1 MQWIEKLEKN
11 GFVQINDFLS
21 EDSALQLKSKIV
33 NDNHFKKW
41 NLLTTP
47 YRPLTNIKDRISG
60 NAIDVQRHKQAVNSF
75 KRKQF
80 AFSFYRSSNTHAK
93 QHGQSSIHQSIGS
106 KVVALLKAHS
116 LVEGQLQDS
125 FFASFKK
132 GQFISYHTD
141 GSAGKYAFIYQL
153 SQGWQHRF
161 GGQLVLY
168 PKKIKFFK
176 KQLEP
181 KFNSLAILKL
191 SHPMP
196 HSVNVLNNPAHKH
209 RITISGWVE

>member
-1 MQWIEKLEKN
+1 MQWIEKLEKK
-11 GFVQINDFLS
+11 GFVQINGFLPHG
-21 EDSALQLKSKIV
+21 DALYLKRKIIKG
-33 NDNHFKKW
+33 DHFKKW

-47 YRPLTNIKDRISG
+47 YRPLTNIKDKISS
-60 NAIDVQRHKQAVNSF
+60 NVIDKRRHLQAKKAL
-75 KRKQF
+75 KRREF
-80 AFSFYRSSNTHAK
+80 SFSFYRSSNKHAK
-93 QHGQSSIHQSIGS
+93 QHGQSSLHQNIGNQ
-106 KVVALLKAHS
+106 VVSLLLQHS

-125 FFASFKK
+125 FFATFKK

-141 GSAGKYAFIYQL
+141 GTAGKYAFIYQL
-153 SQGWQHRF
+153 SQGWQKKY
-161 GGQLVLY
+161 GGQLELY

-181 KFNSLAILKL
+181 KFNSLVLLKL

-196 HSVNVLNNPAHKH
+196 HSVKTLSNPPHKH

>member
-1 MQWIEKLEKN
+1 MQWTEKLDKN
-11 GFVQINDFLS
+11 GFVQIDDFLS
-21 EDSALQLKSKIV
+21 EEEASALRRKVISNK
-33 NDNHFKKW
+33 HFKAW

-47 YRPLTNIKDRISG
+47 YQPLSNIKDRISS
-60 NAIDVQRHKQAVNSF
+60 NIINKTRHKQATLAYS
-75 KRKQF
+75 RRQF
-80 AFSFYRSSNTHAK
+80 SFSFYRSSNKHAK
-93 QHGQSSIHQSIGS
+93 QHGTARLHKAVAK
-106 KVVALLKAHS
+106 KVLRLLKEEE
-116 LVEGQLQDS
+116 LITGQIQDS
-125 FFASFKK
+125 FFASFTK

-153 SQGWQHRF
+153 SKGWKKKF
-161 GGQLVLY
+161 GGQLELY

-196 HSVNVLNNPAHKH
+196 HSVKILSNPAHKH